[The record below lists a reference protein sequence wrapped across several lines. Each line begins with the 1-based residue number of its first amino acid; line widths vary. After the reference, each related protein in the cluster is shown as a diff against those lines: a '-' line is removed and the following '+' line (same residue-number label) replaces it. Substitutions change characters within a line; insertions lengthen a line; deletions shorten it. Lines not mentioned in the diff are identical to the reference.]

1 MKEFS
6 INKVSN
12 ILNVSQHTLRYY
24 EKLGIINVARRG
36 TTNIRVYSQKD
47 IEWLKY
53 IIALKD
59 IGFSL
64 EDIKNYSL
72 LKKDDSATLSKRRE
86 LLKNHHTE
94 VSKQIKLLIDIKKN
108 IEDKISCIDNRE
120 DKDENW
126 THCHMDN

>member
-1 MKEFS
+1 MKKFS
-6 INKVSN
+6 INKVSS

-24 EKLGIINVARRG
+24 EKLGIIKVARRG
-36 TTNIRVYSQKD
+36 NSNVREYSEKD

-72 LKKDDSATLSKRRE
+72 LKIDDSATLSKRRE
-86 LLKNHHTE
+86 LLKSHHTK
-94 VSKQIKLLIDIKKN
+94 VSKQIELLNNIKKT
-108 IEDKISCIDNRE
+108 IEDKIYCIETRE
-120 DKDENW
+120 EKNEN
-126 THCHMDN
+126 